1 MSSVCT
7 IASLRAASNSRES
20 DPSSRRPG
28 RVATRQMCL
37 ELAPRRLLVGEPV
50 EPTHRIAIEAVN
62 NVARHSTAAHC
73 MVRLT
78 VDPRLVPNI
87 DDGG

>member
-1 MSSVCT
+1 
-7 IASLRAASNSRES
+7 
-20 DPSSRRPG
+20 
-28 RVATRQMCL
+28 MCL